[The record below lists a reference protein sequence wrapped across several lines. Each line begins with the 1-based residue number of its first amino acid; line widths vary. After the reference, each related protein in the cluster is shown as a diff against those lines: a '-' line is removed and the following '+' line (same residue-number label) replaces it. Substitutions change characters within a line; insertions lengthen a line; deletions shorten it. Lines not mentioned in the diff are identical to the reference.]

1 MVIAIALRHGLLL
14 QPIVLRGLQMND
26 APTLSGTGMIH
37 PTPTRYIYSAKH
49 TDAAHSWI
57 ATCVMEFG
65 F

>member
-14 QPIVLRGLQMND
+14 QSIVLRGLQMND

-49 TDAAHSWI
+49 TDAGH
-57 ATCVMEFG
+57 
-65 F
+65 